1 MARGFHVLIER
12 LNLHR
17 MKKGIRLASSF
28 GIPCFVL
35 IGWGALAIGCDGG
48 DSKVFNTL
56 RNSGSVLYRMKHDGY
71 SMALTLRPE
80 SVGYSSLLGGD
91 TVSGTYEFSMRGPG
105 LVISNTNRFTAVDR
119 GESVSAIL
127 DESYQIFECGS
138 DLFRTN
144 PIIRPQ
150 SVHYI
155 SGRFLKV
162 CAETRFAL
170 ELVPDKELGVELLV
184 APVE

>member
-1 MARGFHVLIER
+1 M
-12 LNLHR
+12 
-17 MKKGIRLASSF
+17 ASSL
-28 GIPCFVL
+28 GIPCVAL
-35 IGWGALAIGCDGG
+35 IGVGALVIGCS
-48 DSKVFNTL
+48 DSDSQAFKTL
-56 RNSGSVLYRMKHDGY
+56 QSSGSVLYRMKHDGY
-71 SMALTLRPE
+71 SMALTLRPA
-80 SVGYSSLLGGD
+80 SVGYSSLLGGN

-105 LVISNTNRFTAVDR
+105 LVISNTNHFTAVDR
-119 GESVSAIL
+119 GESVSVIL

-162 CAETRFAL
+162 CAETRFAF
-170 ELVPDKELGVELLV
+170 ELVPDGGGVIGTD
-184 APVE
+184 PDNRSKGPPPQ